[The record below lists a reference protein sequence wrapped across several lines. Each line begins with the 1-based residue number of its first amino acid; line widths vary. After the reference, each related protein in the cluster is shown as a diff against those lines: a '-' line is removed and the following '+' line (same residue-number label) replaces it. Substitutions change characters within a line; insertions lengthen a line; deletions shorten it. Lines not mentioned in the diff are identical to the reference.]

1 MKISITKDEYKTLLD
16 VFHIATWVLYANNNE
31 KTTEKA
37 KYDVLEQKILKLATE
52 FGYEKYVDFEAKDS
66 AYIYSEEFEKDT
78 PAKKFIEE
86 FEDETFWDEITTRLT
101 RRDLVKK
108 LGLDMIKSMDLAER
122 IKEESL
128 IGKEYYDEFVKNG
141 LSNLAL
147 DKK

>member
-66 AYIYSEEFEKDT
+66 AYIYSEKFEKDT